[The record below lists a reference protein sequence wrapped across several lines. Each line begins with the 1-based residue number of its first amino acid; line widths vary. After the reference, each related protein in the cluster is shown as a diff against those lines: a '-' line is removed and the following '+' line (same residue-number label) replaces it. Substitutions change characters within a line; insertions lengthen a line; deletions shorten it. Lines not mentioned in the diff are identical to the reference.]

1 MEAIDFAKPNTVN
14 EAVELMASKGD
25 RARMLA
31 GGTDLLVQLRA
42 GRRSIDL
49 VVDAK
54 SIPELNQITYDP
66 QNGLTLGASVPCYQ
80 IYQNE
85 AVANAYPGLIDCASL
100 IGGIQIQG
108 RASIGGNLCN
118 AAPSGD
124 SIPAVIAL
132 GGVARIAGPNGTRE
146 VPSEDFCTGPGRNVL
161 QDGEILVS
169 IHIPPPQAHSGANYL
184 RFIPRNEMDI
194 AVAGVGTS
202 VVLDASGQNFVSA
215 RISLASV
222 APTPVFCRDAGE
234 SLAGRP
240 VSEAAIQE
248 ASEKAM
254 ADAVPINDM
263 RGTIRQRIH
272 LVGVLTRRTLNNAV
286 ERARGG

>member
-146 VPSEDFCTGPGRNVL
+146 VPSEDFCTGPGPER
-161 QDGEILVS
+161 
-169 IHIPPPQAHSGANYL
+169 P
-184 RFIPRNEMDI
+184 
-194 AVAGVGTS
+194 
-202 VVLDASGQNFVSA
+202 
-215 RISLASV
+215 
-222 APTPVFCRDAGE
+222 
-234 SLAGRP
+234 AGRGNTGLDTHTAP
-240 VSEAAIQE
+240 PGPLRRQLP
-248 ASEKAM
+248 
-254 ADAVPINDM
+254 AVHP
-263 RGTIRQRIH
+263 
-272 LVGVLTRRTLNNAV
+272 A
-286 ERARGG
+286 